1 MSPILRMPSVISPQ
15 TASLL
20 LRCLFACLLFF
31 RPAPLRGGAA
41 LSLSAALANSL
52 QHEACSAG
60 ASFLARSVGH
70 SPLSSRSSTWTPR
83 TRTPSGFP
91 LFSSGRALRSA
102 YAPVAFSCMHCSSRV
117 RLLSVYGSARASRPA
132 KPFLLPHV
140 LVRKKCESFLTRK
153 LASSTFLF
161 HLRPALFSGQG
172 DSRSAA
178 GSDTPGLSSF
188 PAPATSGPGCGIRS
202 ACFSQLQSS
211 PAKQQLLRM
220 ATEARNGTAC
230 CVPTVGEHWEMPAK
244 EGKLLTGLM
253 VNNSMAGGKVEF
265 VPQKGNRV
273 CWYGCGPTVYDAS
286 HMGHARTYVTFDVI
300 RRIMSDYLNY
310 DVTMCMNITDI
321 DDKIIKRSIEQGVD
335 FLTLARHWE
344 KEFFNDMA
352 ALNVRLPS
360 VVTRVSEYI
369 PEVLSLIERI
379 VKNGYGYESQG
390 SVYFDT
396 QTFRKTDK
404 HIYGRMEPSSVSD
417 ESRVLEGEGELGL
430 TSSEKRHPCDFALW
444 KKAKEGEP
452 SWDSPWGKGRP
463 GWHIECSAMADSIL
477 PFPLDIHSGGIDLRF
492 PHHDNELAQSEAAN
506 DRPQWV
512 NYFLH
517 SGHLHIHGAKMSK
530 SLKNFITIKECLSR
544 FTARQIRLLCLMN
557 RWDSFMNYSPDG
569 ETMQQAIDVDRS
581 FDNFFAL
588 VKAKLR
594 DATPVS
600 DYAQKWGADDF
611 ALNEQL
617 QSAKEQASPLEELRN
632 CDVHKAILDNFSTP
646 EALVALQHLMSA
658 TNSYLNQKTGED
670 VKAPLIK
677 EVAKYIFHML
687 KIFGVVEDDEE
698 DLAYVKAQGSTAA
711 AAAEI
716 EGLVECVGAFR
727 ELVRTSASQGMRAV
741 NQALKRAPEKSP
753 GESDASPIGAG
764 EAEGELLQ
772 SLSVTMSTLLQACDE
787 VRDKKLTELGIL
799 LQDRPDGT
807 FVFKRVSKEEL
818 QRAKELKEEEEQ
830 KRRLQREEQQRAAAE
845 LQAKKERE
853 RQVPP
858 ADYFRVLHADLY
870 ATFDEQGVP
879 LTLKSGEPVSK
890 TQRQKMLKQIEKHQ
904 KVHEQ
909 WLASRGQ
916 HA

>member
-1 MSPILRMPSVISPQ
+1 MRSPVLPQKSSVLRFLFLGCSLFLLFFSLCPRNRVSAFSLSDAVANCDRHEACSLRSPVAARFVCSRPLRSRPLTWTTRTRFPSSFLFLSPQ
-15 TASLL
+15 TSFVRSDSAPKSAFVCMQGSSLL
-20 LRCLFACLLFF
+20 LRFPP
-31 RPAPLRGGAA
+31 R
-41 LSLSAALANSL
+41 N
-52 QHEACSAG
+52 
-60 ASFLARSVGH
+60 ASN
-70 SPLSSRSSTWTPR
+70 
-83 TRTPSGFP
+83 
-91 LFSSGRALRSA
+91 RAL
-102 YAPVAFSCMHCSSRV
+102 
-117 RLLSVYGSARASRPA
+117 RPA
-132 KPFLLPHV
+132 KPF
-140 LVRKKCESFLTRK
+140 
-153 LASSTFLF
+153 ALF
-161 HLRPALFSGQG
+161 HRTSCAFFSTHTCCSSAFLSLRNYCSTARNFHVS
-172 DSRSAA
+172 DSRIFSSSSA
-178 GSDTPGLSSF
+178 S
-188 PAPATSGPGCGIRS
+188 APAGKPRNFRDTNG
-202 ACFSQLQSS
+202 SS
-211 PAKQQLLRM
+211 LSPRVQPSFAEKPSLKM
-220 ATEARNGTAC
+220 ATEERNGTAC
-230 CVPTVGEHWEMPAK
+230 CGPAVGEHWEMPTK

-321 DDKIIKRSIEQGVD
+321 DDKIIKRSTEQGVD

-344 KEFFNDMA
+344 KEFFNDMT
-352 ALNVRLPS
+352 ALNVRLPT

-369 PEVLSLIERI
+369 PEVVALIERI

-396 QTFRKTDK
+396 QTFRKNEK
-404 HIYGRMEPSSVSD
+404 HVYGRMEPTSVSD
-417 ESRVLEGEGELGL
+417 EARVLEGEGELGL

-569 ETMQQAIDVDRS
+569 ETMQQAVDVDRA

-600 DYAQKWGADDF
+600 DYAQKWTSDDF
-611 ALNEQL
+611 ALNETL
-617 QSAKEQASPLEELRN
+617 RATKEQ
-632 CDVHKAILDNFSTP
+632 VHKAILDNFSTP

-658 TNSYLNQKTGED
+658 ANSYLNQKTGED
-670 VKAPLIK
+670 VKAPLVK

-687 KIFGVVEDDEE
+687 KIFGVVEDDE
-698 DLAYVKAQGSTAA
+698 DNMAYVKSKGSS
-711 AAAEI
+711 AAAE
-716 EGLVECVGAFR
+716 EVDGLVQCLGAFR
-727 ELVRTSASQGMRAV
+727 EIVRTSASHGMRVV
-741 NQALKRAPEKSP
+741 NQDLKRVA
-753 GESDASPIGAG
+753 ASPVGS
-764 EAEGELLQ
+764 EVSPSEEEGKGDLLA
-772 SLSVTMSTLLQACDE
+772 SLSETMRSLLQACDD
-787 VRDKKLTELGIL
+787 VRDKKLPELGIL

-818 QRAKELKEEEEQ
+818 QRAKELKEEEER
-830 KRRLQREEQQRAAAE
+830 KRRVQREEQQRAAAE

-853 RQVPP
+853 RQVPA
-858 ADYFRVLHADLY
+858 ADYFRVLHAELY
-870 ATFDEQGVP
+870 ATFDDQGVP
-879 LTLKSGEPVSK
+879 LTLKTGEPVSK
-890 TQRQKMLKQIEKHQ
+890 TQRQKMLKQMEKHQ
-904 KVHEQ
+904 RVHEQ
-909 WLASRGQ
+909 WLASQG
-916 HA
+916 HP